1 MVMNEGE
8 VECKVPKCETMDE
21 CIPDSRYHELEE
33 RIKKFEGRIVELEAE
48 IATLNCEYDELK
60 VKYKVL
66 EGEKLVVVSELDA
79 LKAREAEVKER
90 AEAAKEVQGTGV
102 DLTKIEVENNDDD
115 DELFQL
121 KAENL
126 TLEHEKKK
134 AENEAQVWKQ
144 MYHELKSSLGKSFE
158 EGMTA
163 EDGATRSNHG
173 TPSSILQSQYKSS
186 IGGHRSE
193 GIGSKKARRSLFI
206 EEEEKPTGKMAPST
220 PIDPKPSCPG
230 IINLDDSDDE
240 PDVIKAEMDVNHDK
254 EKAKICSSR
263 RIIVDETEKPPECC
277 LEDDDMDVGLSST
290 PRATTSKRKRA
301 ANMVTSDSESDDD
314 DIPLCKWKAKR
325 FSKVSSDANGLSK
338 TESPAKNDDDVRDSV
353 TPRRRR
359 LRRMSQCEQ
368 TINEQHATTESTGVP
383 KTKEDVEDITSEEE
397 GSECSGDSMKE
408 FIVESSSDVSDGSD
422 GFHGDDASDSS
433 EEADCNSQMHN
444 ILSKLRRSK
453 DQKFKWELEGDMLA
467 DFGKDSELCM
477 RAVCVLYRQQ
487 TADEKSSREALYTN
501 GRGFNKFDA
510 YRGSEIGGFLTGGD
524 PLGDM
529 VKSVE
534 ELEAHDYKGVEK
546 CRELAFKYAK
556 QVFQIYQNKEDP
568 FFSPDL
574 DNK

>member
-1 MVMNEGE
+1 
-8 VECKVPKCETMDE
+8 MDE

-60 VKYKVL
+60 VKYKAL
-66 EGEKLVVVSELDA
+66 EGEKLVLVSELDA
-79 LKAREAEVKER
+79 LKTGEAE
-90 AEAAKEVQGTGV
+90 
-102 DLTKIEVENNDDD
+102 DDD

-144 MYHELKSSLGKSFE
+144 MYHELKSSLGRSFE

-163 EDGATRSNHG
+163 EDGATRSNPG

-263 RIIVDETEKPPECC
+263 K
-277 LEDDDMDVGLSST
+277 DDDMDVGLSST

-397 GSECSGDSMKE
+397 GSESSGDSMKE

-444 ILSKLRRSK
+444 ILSKHRRSK